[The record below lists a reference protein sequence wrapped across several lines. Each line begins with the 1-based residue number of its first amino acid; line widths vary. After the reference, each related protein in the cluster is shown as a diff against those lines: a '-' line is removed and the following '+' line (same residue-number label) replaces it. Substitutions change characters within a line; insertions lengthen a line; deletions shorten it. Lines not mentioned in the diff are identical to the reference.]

1 MAEIEMGTRG
11 LSTTIR
17 VRIAEAANKSR
28 RGNPPLVGVSGQCM
42 DFEGRGIHSNGATY
56 RAIADEAYEGIT
68 SDDASLG
75 VPLRIIEYV
84 IPDRF

>member
-1 MAEIEMGTRG
+1 MAEIEMGPRG

-17 VRIAEAANKSR
+17 VRIAEAAKSR
-28 RGNPPLVGVSGQCM
+28 RDKVSLVGVSGQCM

-68 SDDASLG
+68 ADDASLG
-75 VPLRIIEYV
+75 VPLRIIEDV

>member
-1 MAEIEMGTRG
+1 MAEIEMGPRG
-11 LSTTIR
+11 LSAAIR
-17 VRIAEAANKSR
+17 DGIKEAADKSR
-28 RGNPPLVGVSGQCM
+28 RGEVSLVGVSGQCM

-68 SDDASLG
+68 ADDASLG